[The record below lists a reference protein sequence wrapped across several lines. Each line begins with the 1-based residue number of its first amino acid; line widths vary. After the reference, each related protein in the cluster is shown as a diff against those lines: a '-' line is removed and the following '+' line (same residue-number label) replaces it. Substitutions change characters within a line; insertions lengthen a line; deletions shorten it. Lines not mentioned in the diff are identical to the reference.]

1 MCFPVTLVLPS
12 LHLKNDLEI
21 KILKLFLTSKIKPE
35 NKGGHAKWCPVLYAV
50 WNCYH
55 ICVCVFVHV
64 YVHICVYNSCQLR
77 AID

>member
-1 MCFPVTLVLPS
+1 VVLIFAVLS
-12 LHLKNDLEI
+12 RFEFSSKIGQKNPH
-21 KILKLFLTSKIKPE
+21 KIKPE

-64 YVHICVYNSCQLR
+64 YVHIRVYNSCQLR